1 MSEKLQVLAARSSLE
16 RSPSLRDVAVVFFR
30 HQKLLVVSFL
40 LVLAAGVAY
49 TVLSPS
55 YKAEMKVMLRR
66 GRIDPAVT
74 PTQTPSPAF
83 EHDEISEEELNSEVE
98 LLGDDDILRQ
108 VVINTGLA
116 DKISWISRLRG
127 EDRDERIEKAVRRL
141 AGKLEVQ
148 PVRKSRLITISYR
161 SPDPQL
167 SAAVLRSLADA
178 YLAKHVEIRRP
189 SGQQDFFQQQM
200 EQARGALQQ
209 SEAQMVAFTRGR
221 GVVSAGLERDL
232 ALQKLSEAQAADLGV
247 QASIAEAA
255 ERVRSLSSKL
265 RDLPQRRVTQV
276 RNEDNPQ
283 LQEKMKS
290 KLLELELRRTEL
302 LVKFQPS
309 YRLVQ
314 EVDEQISQAKSA
326 IAAEDLQPLHDEL
339 TEQNPEYEWA
349 SAERLKVQVEQQSLE
364 ERHSVM
370 RVQVARYELA
380 AEKLGEN
387 AVTQDD
393 LARKLKA
400 AEDKYLL
407 YANKREEAR
416 IGDALD
422 DDGILNVALAEQPR
436 VPALPATALWAGMLF
451 SFVAASVFGTGL
463 AFVVDRFDPSFRSAE
478 DVISFLGM
486 PVLASLPARIDPR
499 RNGGG
504 R

>member
-1 MSEKLQVLAARSSLE
+1 MSEKLQVLARDSMD
-16 RSPSLRDVAVVFFR
+16 RSPSLRDVAAVFFR
-30 HQKLLVVSFL
+30 HQKLLVVSFF
-40 LVLAAGVAY
+40 LVLAAGVTYA
-49 TVLSPS
+49 VLAPS
-55 YKAEMKVMLRR
+55 YKAEMKVMVRR

-108 VVINTGLA
+108 VVIDNGLA
-116 DKISWISRLRG
+116 EKISWVSRLRR
-127 EDRDERIEKAVRRL
+127 ENRDMRVEGAVRRL

-161 SPDPQL
+161 SADPQL

-189 SGQQDFFQQQM
+189 SGQQDFFEQQM
-200 EQARGALQQ
+200 EQARRTLRD

-221 GVVSAGLERDL
+221 GVVSAALERDL
-232 ALQKLSEAQAADLGV
+232 ALQKLSDAQAADLGV

-255 ERVRSLSSKL
+255 ERVRSLASKL
-265 RDLPQRRVTQV
+265 RDLPPQRVTQV

-290 KLLELELRRTEL
+290 KLLELELKRMEL

-314 EVDEQISQAKSA
+314 AVDEQIVQAKST
-326 IAAEDLQPLHDEL
+326 IAAEDLQPLRDEL

-349 SAERLKVQVEQQSLE
+349 SAERLKAQVEEQSLE
-364 ERHSVM
+364 ERHSVTH
-370 RVQVARYELA
+370 VQVARYELA

-393 LARKLKA
+393 LERKLKA

-422 DDGILNVALAEQPR
+422 DNGILNVALAEQPR
-436 VPALPATALWAGMLF
+436 VPALPARPLWAGMLVSFIAAGAF
-451 SFVAASVFGTGL
+451 STGL
-463 AFVVDRFDPSFRSAE
+463 AFVADRFDPSFRTAE
-478 DVISFLGM
+478 DVIGYLGM
-486 PVLASLPARIDPR
+486 SVLASLPAPIDRQRGKP
-499 RNGGG
+499 
-504 R
+504 

>member
-1 MSEKLQVLAARSSLE
+1 MSEKLQVLARGSMD
-16 RSPSLRDVAVVFFR
+16 RSPSLRDVAAVFFR
-30 HQKLLVVSFL
+30 HQKLLAVSFL
-40 LVLAAGVAY
+40 LALAAGATYVI
-49 TVLSPS
+49 LSPS
-55 YKAEMKVMLRR
+55 YKAEMKVMVRR

-108 VVINTGLA
+108 VVVDTGLA
-116 DKISWISRLRG
+116 DKTSWISRLRG
-127 EDRDERIEKAVRRL
+127 ENRDMRVERAVRRL

-161 SPDPQL
+161 SVDPQL

-189 SGQQDFFQQQM
+189 SGQQDFFEQQM
-200 EQARGALQQ
+200 EQARRTLRD

-221 GVVSAGLERDL
+221 GVVSAALERDL
-232 ALQKLSEAQAADLGV
+232 ALQKLSDAQAADLGV

-255 ERVRSLSSKL
+255 ERVSSLASKL
-265 RDLPQRRVTQV
+265 RDLPPQRVTQV

-290 KLLELELRRTEL
+290 KLLELELKRMEL

-314 EVDEQISQAKSA
+314 SVDEQIAQAKST
-326 IAAEDLQPLHDEL
+326 IAAEDLQPLRDEL

-349 SAERLKVQVEQQSLE
+349 SAERLKAQVEQQSLE
-364 ERHSVM
+364 QRHSVT
-370 RVQVARYELA
+370 RVQVASYELA

-393 LARKLKA
+393 LERKLKA

-422 DDGILNVALAEQPR
+422 NDGILNVALAEQPR
-436 VPALPATALWAGMLF
+436 VPALPSTPLWAGMLF
-451 SFVAASVFGTGL
+451 SFVAAGAFSTGL
-463 AFVVDRFDPSFRSAE
+463 TFVADRFDPSFRTPE
-478 DVISFLGM
+478 DVIGYLGM
-486 PVLASLPARIDPR
+486 PVLASLPSPIDRHRGQP
-499 RNGGG
+499 
-504 R
+504 